1 MSKNY
6 RFRTE
11 VGVDKE
17 VRLKIDQDF
26 DFLEILSLKLRQE
39 DIYDRFCAD
48 YGVIAGRVVANSGF
62 GVPNV
67 NVSVFIPLD
76 EIDENDPII
85 STLYP
90 YKTIIQ
96 KNEDGYRYNLLPYV
110 KEYDGHTPTGT
121 FPTREDLLTRKEVLE
136 VYEKYYK
143 FTVRTNSSGD
153 FMIVGAPLG
162 TQQVFFDID
171 LSNIGEFSLRP
182 ADLIRM
188 GMGVPTQFRGDM
200 FKSSEDLDSL
210 PQIIKDVRQVEV
222 SPFWG
227 QEDLCDVGITRID
240 LDLRDLGIEITPHS
254 VFMGSLFSTSDDDYI
269 KSSCRPKR
277 KMGSFCSLT
286 TGPGTIL
293 ALRQTIEIDSDNRP
307 VLEQYVLEEGGNIID
322 ENGTWLTDLPMNMN
336 YVTTD
341 EFGQQ
346 VITPDPTLGI
356 PTTAKYRFKVKW
368 QDDGGGPKG
377 DIKRANYLIPN
388 LRERGWTGATS
399 FENTVYLGPEN
410 KNSSYA
416 FSLDWND
423 YYDVNAAINCEDTFY
438 KFQYNKVYSVASHID
453 RFKFGDGRNRHIGI
467 TRINDT
473 TCQSENNRFPVNEAI
488 KDNNFMIQLMTRQI
502 IPLLHIVLFAIIPA
516 IHILAVVFELVKFII
531 QVIGTFVN
539 IILIGI
545 CAFISIFTQKP
556 DWCPDGSPVPDLGN
570 NNWFKQIA
578 LPMLSYPACD
588 TCECDTE
595 RATDTSGGI
604 VDSFGEWASGVG
616 QGNTPLF
623 PSSTAVSYN
632 VSIDGMN
639 AHGGYTFCYDE
650 YIAASDDGEL
660 LITEYQPLILCS
672 GYDSQTKAFYHDLFD
687 EGGTKDEKEWYKSPV
702 FPIIESDSNTKTRW
716 KISPQVTWSQAL
728 NLMNRRSMYFD
739 NGQDSVYIPQVD
751 QNGDCPSTHKIQ
763 NTIQV
768 KTVNDVFGPDNSST
782 PWTDICF
789 IMLVKDTTEIESGN
803 IFTFNDPN
811 NISDP
816 NINVFPEGNQF
827 GDTGI
832 TGTTQSNENSYVQ
845 VQVPYIKTNGLNG
858 TAQANLVVTADTA
871 SYKFKSGV
879 EYFQAVTAMTVADAF
894 SFNSGSSL
902 VYDYIIHFLM
912 RYKCWENDDQEACQW
927 SQQDVIDYVANM
939 NNLKI
944 VFGVRGV
951 DVHTPRQKIRYDLSE
966 LFNNGVGYSGDVVV
980 EGDYFMNIP
989 IQPNNIGGDNG
1000 QNSIWREDELTPT
1013 PHHEFDSDLAND
1025 IYFNNS
1031 NNNGTSGAVNTKSL
1045 YHKSYT
1051 LQVDPNLWT
1060 SFNSKATNKYVSI
1073 DKQFAGDDTFDNWM
1087 GSGGDGIN
1095 VPGSNWPQDGINIP
1109 AQQRI
1114 EGCGYQYTKVSDDN
1128 KKANGKEDAITV
1140 SPIYKSA
1147 NSNGSD
1153 PATTFDNY
1161 EYIVFR
1167 SDRIPVSD
1175 NFDTLDTNKRP
1186 EYRRYGLHLNTQ
1198 QLLITYS
1205 DSGEATQIV
1214 STPAFVNE
1222 GFEGDAESI
1231 LEDMNQGLAT
1241 VLSSLDCQ
1249 GMVPW
1254 ICYTGCGTNF
1264 GVTNPIEDCGEDNN
1278 LGLGQ
1283 IVPAEERVVDGC
1295 YMFIVKNLIFS
1306 IPADWLYLS
1315 EWKERYKVMYAV
1327 CQGLFAE
1334 SFQNNWVNGTLY
1346 LPPFQRKTL
1355 YFSDPSEENFNEVD
1369 RYQFC
1374 GDNYGNMNTRKQ
1386 GPVYFNSE
1394 TNSFY
1399 YRSTPYIDDDGFIGQ
1414 ETKKKSAGKNDS
1426 NIWFPTTIV
1435 ELGPRDEYAN
1445 QLSLSGEFDGYIVNT
1460 IPTSSYKSNSAITTL
1475 FVISRIA
1482 VKSWLAELAGV
1493 LPIPQDTLFTGINRF
1508 FTRTNNPLFDGRV
1521 DGDFAQMLSI
1531 NSEYGITP
1539 YIDGN
1544 YSDSIAISKG
1554 LMGIYFDGDT
1564 NDRRILTNGTKT
1576 LTANPLG
1583 PANTFGYPN
1592 TQEIPYYMWQITG
1605 GTESDVNCE
1614 EDQEVTL
1621 FGSQKNNWSTEWNEV
1636 ESTRYQGDDFFNG
1649 VPQTYMIPDDGPNPN
1664 YGRGHIY
1671 NADDNGN
1678 DSPNLPTTI
1687 NPNGSR
1693 YKVGGPF
1700 HFYFGLKRGKSAI
1713 NRYIKKYIFPDLNG

>member
-1 MSKNY
+1 MSKSY

-210 PQIIKDVRQVEV
+210 PQIIKDVKQVEV

-227 QEDLCDVGITRID
+227 QEDLCDVGITRVD
-240 LDLRDLGIEITPHS
+240 LDLRDLGIEISPHS

-322 ENGTWLTDLPMNMN
+322 ENGTWLTDLPMNMD

-388 LRERGWTGATS
+388 LRERGWDLDS
-399 FENTVYLGPEN
+399 VENDEEYFGPEN
-410 KNSSYA
+410 KDSSYA
-416 FSLDWND
+416 FSLNWDD
-423 YYDVNAAINCEDTFY
+423 YYDANAAINCEDTFY

-502 IPLLHIVLFAIIPA
+502 IPLLHIVLFALIPA
-516 IHILAVVFELVKFII
+516 LHILAVIYEIIKFIV

-539 IILIGI
+539 VILIGI

-570 NNWFKQIA
+570 NNWFKQLA
-578 LPMLSYPACD
+578 LPMLSYPSCD
-588 TCECDTE
+588 TCNCDTE

-604 VDSFGEWASGVG
+604 VESFGEWASGVG

-623 PSSTAVSYN
+623 PSSTAVSYS
-632 VSIDGMN
+632 VSQEGFAPD
-639 AHGGYTFCYDE
+639 GGYTFCIDGYQE
-650 YIAASDDGEL
+650 AGDDL
-660 LITEYQPLILCS
+660 LIIEYQPLILCS
-672 GYDSQTKAFYHDLFD
+672 GYDSQTKSFYHDLFG
-687 EGGTKDEKEWYKSPV
+687 ENGTKDEKEWYKSPV
-702 FPIIESDSNTKTRW
+702 FPVIESDNNPKTRW

-728 NLMNRRSMYFD
+728 NLMNRRSMYFG
-739 NGQDSVYIPQVD
+739 NGQKGVYIPNPVNDECVQHD
-751 QNGDCPSTHKIQ
+751 YIKNQ
-763 NTIQV
+763 IQV

-782 PWTDICF
+782 SWTDICF

-816 NINVFPEGNQF
+816 NINVFPQGNQF
-827 GDTGI
+827 GDKGI
-832 TGTTQSNENSYVQ
+832 TGTTTESNENSYVQ
-845 VQVPYIKTNGLNG
+845 VQVPYIKTDG
-858 TAQANLVVTADTA
+858 TPYVALANLVVTADTA

-879 EYFQAVTAMTVADAF
+879 EYFQAVTAMTVADAIQLQSDAGGGNAIVSNYIARF
-894 SFNSGSSL
+894 LASYKCFDADGDDGCKWSEQI
-902 VYDYIIHFLM
+902 VQDYIPNF
-912 RYKCWENDDQEACQW
+912 Q
-927 SQQDVIDYVANM
+927 
-939 NNLKI
+939 NLKV

-951 DVHTPRQKIRYDLSE
+951 DVHTPRQKIRYDLSV
-966 LFNNGVGYSGDVVV
+966 LFNNSSFNGEVVV
-980 EGDYFMNIP
+980 EGDYYMNIP
-989 IQPNNIGGDNG
+989 IQPNNIGNIPG
-1000 QNSIWREDELTPT
+1000 QNNIWREDELTPT
-1013 PHHEFDSDLAND
+1013 PHHEFDSDLTGD

-1031 NNNGTSGAVNTKSL
+1031 NNNGTSGVVNTKSL

-1051 LQVDPNLWT
+1051 LQVDPNLWEP
-1060 SFNSKATNKYVSI
+1060 FNSKATNKYVSI
-1073 DKQFAGDDTFDNWM
+1073 DKQFDGDDTFENWM
-1087 GSGGDGIN
+1087 GGSGNGIN
-1095 VPGSNWPQDGINIP
+1095 VVDDWPEKGINVP

-1114 EGCGYQYTKVSDDN
+1114 EGCGYQFTKVNSD
-1128 KKANGKEDAITV
+1128 KRKASTKEDVITV

-1147 NSNGSD
+1147 NPNGSD
-1153 PATTFDNY
+1153 PVTTFSNH

-1175 NFDTLDTNKRP
+1175 NFDTLNTNKKP

-1198 QLLITYS
+1198 QVLITYS
-1205 DSGEATQIV
+1205 DNGEATQIV
-1214 STPAFVNE
+1214 SAPAFVNE
-1222 GFEGDAESI
+1222 GFEGDLESI
-1231 LEDMNQGLAT
+1231 IDGMNEDVAS
-1241 VLSSLDCQ
+1241 VLSTLDCD

-1254 ICYTGCGTNF
+1254 VCYTGCGTNF
-1264 GVTNPIEDCGEDNN
+1264 GVASPIEDCGEDNN

-1295 YMFIVKNLIFS
+1295 YMFIVKNLIVS
-1306 IPADWLYLS
+1306 IPADWQYLS

-1355 YFSDPSEENFNEVD
+1355 YFSDPTEENFNEVD
-1369 RYQFC
+1369 RYEFC
-1374 GDNYGNMNTRKQ
+1374 GDNYGGKNTRKQ

-1399 YRSTPYIDDDGFIGQ
+1399 YRSTPYVNNYGFIGQ
-1414 ETKKKSAGKNDS
+1414 KTEKKSIGKNES

-1435 ELGPRDEYAN
+1435 ELGPRDE
-1445 QLSLSGEFDGYIVNT
+1445 
-1460 IPTSSYKSNSAITTL
+1460 
-1475 FVISRIA
+1475 
-1482 VKSWLAELAGV
+1482 
-1493 LPIPQDTLFTGINRF
+1493 
-1508 FTRTNNPLFDGRV
+1508 
-1521 DGDFAQMLSI
+1521 
-1531 NSEYGITP
+1531 
-1539 YIDGN
+1539 
-1544 YSDSIAISKG
+1544 
-1554 LMGIYFDGDT
+1554 
-1564 NDRRILTNGTKT
+1564 
-1576 LTANPLG
+1576 
-1583 PANTFGYPN
+1583 
-1592 TQEIPYYMWQITG
+1592 
-1605 GTESDVNCE
+1605 
-1614 EDQEVTL
+1614 
-1621 FGSQKNNWSTEWNEV
+1621 
-1636 ESTRYQGDDFFNG
+1636 
-1649 VPQTYMIPDDGPNPN
+1649 
-1664 YGRGHIY
+1664 
-1671 NADDNGN
+1671 
-1678 DSPNLPTTI
+1678 
-1687 NPNGSR
+1687 
-1693 YKVGGPF
+1693 
-1700 HFYFGLKRGKSAI
+1700 
-1713 NRYIKKYIFPDLNG
+1713 